1 VTLALYHQP
10 SSFLQLILLQS
21 ALFTLISREELPIMA
36 LATTQTLSKDSA
48 TDVDTNTTVF
58 TLMASDLGRSEFSVA
73 GLTLPAKKKLIVSHE
88 TLKDG
93 TERHLVRID
102 RTEVDALLVPATA
115 SFHCVITRPPSTAIT
130 NAIVIEMVN
139 QMIDF
144 LIEGG
149 SNANVTAILNNEN

>member
-1 VTLALYHQP
+1 
-10 SSFLQLILLQS
+10 
-21 ALFTLISREELPIMA
+21 MA

-58 TLMASDLGRSEFSVA
+58 VLKASDLGRSEFSVA
-73 GLTLPAKKKLIVSHE
+73 GLTLPSKKILIVSHE

-93 TERHLVRID
+93 TERHLVRND
-102 RTEVDALLVPATA
+102 RTEVDALLVPAMA
-115 SFHCVITRPPSTAIT
+115 SVYLVINRPPNTAIT
-130 NAIVIEMVN
+130 NAVILEMVN
-139 QMIDF
+139 QLIDF

>member
-1 VTLALYHQP
+1 
-10 SSFLQLILLQS
+10 
-21 ALFTLISREELPIMA
+21 MA

-93 TERHLVRID
+93 TERHLTRID

-130 NAIVIEMVN
+130 NAIIIEMVN